1 MIRRSLL
8 TLPQSV
14 GLAAGLFCLVIT
26 VSAST
31 PVFEGQPAAPAAH
44 WYKGN
49 THSHSWNTDADVPPD
64 EVARWYR
71 EQKYNFLVFTDHDTV
86 TDVAPLNA
94 LFAPAR
100 LVGSVPGLPYTA
112 FMVLPGEEVTD
123 RYTPHEAS
131 GAPADGERDLL
142 LKQIHVTAMN
152 LREPIAPQG
161 GGSPLE
167 ALQRDVDA
175 VRAGGGIPIINHP
188 NFTWA
193 LTTDDL
199 KRVRNVNLFELYN
212 GHLQTNYLGG
222 GGQPGVE
229 EMWDQVLAS
238 GRLLYAVAS
247 DDAHQ
252 FKLLSNP
259 GTMSL
264 PGRGWVMVRATEL
277 SAAAIFAALEHGDF
291 YASTG
296 VDVADYQVTQRS
308 MSVTVASF
316 SRSKYRIQFVGKG
329 GQVLKEVQPETGFR
343 GSVPPATYEFKG
355 DEGYVRARIVESNG
369 KMAWMQPVLV
379 PRR

>member
-1 MIRRSLL
+1 MATLTRFLIVFIAANLQSL
-8 TLPQSV
+8 T
-14 GLAAGLFCLVIT
+14 
-26 VSAST
+26 T
-31 PVFEGQPAAPAAH
+31 PGVQPPAAPAAQ

-49 THSHSWNTDADVPPD
+49 THSHSWNTDADIPPD

-94 LFAPAR
+94 LFAPSR
-100 LVGSVPGLPYTA
+100 LVGSVPGLPYTP
-112 FMVLPGEEVTD
+112 FRVLPGEEVTD
-123 RYTPHEAS
+123 HYSPREVK
-131 GAPADGERDLL
+131 GEPALDGERDLT

-161 GGSPLE
+161 GSSPLE

-175 VRAGGGIPIINHP
+175 VRAAGGIPIVNHP

-193 LTTDDL
+193 ITADDL
-199 KRVRNVNLFELYN
+199 RRVRNVNLFELYN

-229 EMWDQVLAS
+229 EMWDHVLAS

-277 SAAAIFAALEHGDF
+277 SAAAIFAALDHGDF

-296 VDVADYQVTQRS
+296 VEVADYQVTERS
-308 MSVTVASF
+308 MSVTVVSF
-316 SRSKYRIQFVGKG
+316 SRSKYRIQFIGKG
-329 GQVLKEVQPETGFR
+329 GQVLKEVLPETSFR

-355 DEGYVRARIVESNG
+355 DEGYVRARIIESNG

>member
-1 MIRRSLL
+1 VTTSARLL
-8 TLPQSV
+8 VVLV
-14 GLAAGLFCLVIT
+14 AANLQPLI
-26 VSAST
+26 ALYAQ
-31 PVFEGQPAAPAAH
+31 PPAAPAAK

-49 THSHSWNTDADVPPD
+49 THSHSWNTDADIPPD

-71 EQKYNFLVFTDHDTV
+71 EQKYNFLVLTDHDSV

-94 LFAPAR
+94 MLAPSR
-100 LVGSVPGLPYTA
+100 LVGSTAGLPYTP
-112 FMVLPGEEVTD
+112 FLVLSGEEVTD
-123 RYTPHEAS
+123 HYSPNETK
-131 GAPADGERDLL
+131 GQPALDGERDLA

-152 LREPIAPQG
+152 LREPVAPQG
-161 GGSPLE
+161 GSSVLD

-175 VRAGGGIPIINHP
+175 VRAAGGIPIVNHP

-199 KRVRNVNLFELYN
+199 RRVRNVNLFELYN

-238 GRLLYAVAS
+238 GRLLYGVAS

-264 PGRGWVMVRATEL
+264 PGRGWVMVRATTF
-277 SAAAIFAALEHGDF
+277 SAAAIFSALERGDF

-296 VDVADYQVTQRS
+296 VDIADYQVTERS
-308 MSVTVASF
+308 MSVTVAAF
-316 SRSKYRIQFVGKG
+316 SRSKFRIQFIGKG
-329 GQVLKEVQPETGFR
+329 GQVLKEVLPETTFR
-343 GSVPPATYEFKG
+343 GSVPVATYEFKG
-355 DEGYVRARIVESNG
+355 DEGYVRARVIESNG
-369 KMAWMQPVLV
+369 KMAWLQPVLV